1 VIAALIIV
9 AATLAAAVGG
19 CIAFGVRAM
28 NATDDKATAVNE
40 RLVAERDR
48 DVANAARVKA
58 TAERDAAVAQLVKT
72 QRLAVSNAEGATND
86 VRTRAA
92 ATDAAGVIDIVGGLL
107 AEPLSDDDPDDK
119 AS

>member
-1 VIAALIIV
+1 MLAALIIV
-9 AATLAAAVGG
+9 AATLAVAVGG
-19 CIAFGVRAM
+19 CIAFGVRAS
-28 NATDDKATAVNE
+28 NATSDWAAAVLG

-58 TAERDAAVAQLVKT
+58 IAERDNAVAQLVKT
-72 QRLAVSNAEGATND
+72 QKLAVSNAEGATND

-107 AEPLSDDDPDDK
+107 AEPLPGDDPDN
-119 AS
+119 

>member
-1 VIAALIIV
+1 MLAALIIV
-9 AATLAAAVGG
+9 ATTLAVAVGG

-58 TAERDAAVAQLVKT
+58 TAERDNAVAQLVKT
-72 QRLAVSNAEGATND
+72 QKLAVSNAEQETERVKAEATATDSAGVVDLLND
-86 VRTRAA
+86 VLSRDLSNHD
-92 ATDAAGVIDIVGGLL
+92 TDD
-107 AEPLSDDDPDDK
+107 E